1 MALSV
6 CKLVGVYRLGRL
18 GDFATQPSCFPSHT
32 TKAAAVVF
40 LATGAL
46 LWLVAEKF
54 ELLFIRKDVA

>member
-6 CKLVGVYRLGRL
+6 CKLVGVYRLCRL
-18 GDFATQPSCFPSHT
+18 GDFATQLSCFPSHT

-40 LATGAL
+40 LAT
-46 LWLVAEKF
+46 AEKF